1 MSERPW
7 YGDAAA
13 RGKTM
18 LRLVER
24 GDLEGIRSGR
34 IALVRDGL
42 ANMGDAAGVSR
53 DVSLFNKDLVGAIIA
68 THTRDHAWLGGCTWL
83 EFGSGGR
90 QEQVLSSDQDNGLIY
105 PVHPDGHD
113 LDEVTQ
119 DMVMTLDGA
128 GMRLCPGGVMA
139 TSENWRGTGEEW
151 SERLRGWLANP
162 VEKGPW
168 QYGLILDFRPLA
180 GPKGAALCLRE
191 ELWEYVRTRPLVLR
205 LLAAELEG
213 YRIPLTM
220 WGNFVLIKKGP
231 FQGGLDIKKSGLV
244 RMATAARILALKYGL
259 TMHHTLDRV
268 HELARQG
275 HIGERLAKRMA
286 RFWSW
291 TQGKRLSIGLEELG
305 AGRTPHNVIYPYRL
319 DRGEML
325 LLKDGLHAV
334 EKLSRLVLEG
344 AGF

>member
-1 MSERPW
+1 MNESSW
-7 YGDAAA
+7 YHDGTE
-13 RGKTM
+13 KNQTM
-18 LRLVER
+18 RRLVEK
-24 GDLEGIRSGR
+24 GDLNAIRSQR

-42 ANMGDAAGVSR
+42 EQGRDAAEISR
-53 DVSLFNKDLVGAIIA
+53 NLSRFNQDLIGAIFVI
-68 THTRDHAWLGGCTWL
+68 HAREHPWLGECTWL

-105 PVHPDGHD
+105 PVPPDSHD

-128 GMRLCPGGVMA
+128 GMRLCPGGVMV
-139 TSENWRGTGEEW
+139 TSPTWRGTGGEW
-151 SERLRGWLANP
+151 SARLQAWLANP
-162 VEKGPW
+162 AERGPW
-168 QYGLILDFRPLA
+168 QYGLILDFRPLV
-180 GPKGAALCLRE
+180 GPEDQAIALRQ
-191 ELWEYVRTRPLVLR
+191 ELWEYIRTRPLVLR
-205 LLAAELEG
+205 LLADELAG

-244 RMATAARILALKYGL
+244 RLGTAARILALKHGL
-259 TMHHTLDRV
+259 TRHHTLDRV
-268 HELARQG
+268 HDLVDQG
-275 HIGERLAKRMA
+275 HIGTKLGQRLA

-291 TQGKRLSIGLEELG
+291 SQGQRLAIGLEELS
-305 AGRTPHNVIYPYRL
+305 AGRQPHNVVYPYRFK
-319 DRGEML
+319 REEIL

-334 EKLSRLVLEG
+334 EKFSRLVLDG